1 MKVHMCDVLV
11 IGSGGAA
18 LRAAIEAKEYLLGG
32 KVTILTKGRLG
43 ESGVTATA
51 CSDRMA
57 FHATLE
63 YTEPGGPDNWR
74 YHADDVFRIGGFV
87 SDEDLAIILA
97 RNSADALY
105 YLDRL
110 GVPFVRTSDGRIDQ
124 FVTDGSRYA
133 RAAYTG
139 PYTAVDIERALVRKV
154 RSLDIAVVEQHVAAC
169 LLMDERRR
177 RVAGVLAL
185 DTNEDPSGMP
195 VQFVAKSV
203 VMATGGAGQVF
214 AVNVFP
220 PENTGEGYAMAYDAG
235 AELVNMEFVQIGI
248 ASVATRLACSGSI
261 PRSVPRVIND
271 KGEEFLPRYMPE
283 FQIDDLYNVL
293 FEKGAS
299 WPVQCEHRSS
309 RLDVAIH
316 KEMQVGRRVFLDFSR
331 NPVGFNWDRLLPELK
346 DRYESEVK
354 NPLGPAA
361 RYASPLK
368 RYLEINP
375 ESVEWFKERGIDLER
390 GDLVEIAPAAQHFQ
404 GGIKIRTRAETTIPG
419 LFAAGECAGG
429 QHGANRPGGHA
440 LLDCQVFGRL
450 AGREAALE
458 ARHIKGQVCPSETS
472 LEAAIRRIESLREG
486 PGIPAS
492 AARARLQRTVSR
504 CAGVF
509 RTEKGLSEG
518 IAEVADIKAEGIAA
532 DDRGLAYA
540 VETAGMLHVAEMVLR
555 AARMRRESRGP
566 HLFFDSDDDMVPLPR
581 NDGNWCRYIVIR
593 KGQESEMR
601 LETRKPVRVSAV

>member
-1 MKVHMCDVLV
+1 MKVHICDVLV

-18 LRAAIEAKEYLLGG
+18 LRAAIEAKEYLPGG

-74 YHADDVFRIGGFV
+74 YHADDVFRMGGFV

-97 RNSADALY
+97 RNSADAFY
-105 YLDRL
+105 YLDRI
-110 GVPFVRTSDGRIDQ
+110 GVPFARTPDGRIDQ

-154 RSLDIAVVEQHVAAC
+154 RSLNIRVVEQHIAAC
-169 LLMDERRR
+169 LLMDGKCRRM
-177 RVAGVLAL
+177 AGVLAL
-185 DTNEDPSGMP
+185 DTNENPSGVP
-195 VQFVAKSV
+195 VQFLAKSV
-203 VMATGGAGQVF
+203 VMATGGAGQIF

-220 PENTGEGYAMAYDAG
+220 LENTGEGYAMAYAAG
-235 AELVNMEFVQIGI
+235 AELVNMEFIQIGI

-283 FQIDDLYNVL
+283 LQIDDLYNVL

-316 KEMQVGRRVFLDFSR
+316 KETQAGRRVFLDFSR
-331 NPVGFNWDRLLPELK
+331 NPVGFDWDRLLPELK
-346 DRYESEVK
+346 ARYESEVK

-361 RYASPLK
+361 RYESPLK

-375 ESVEWFKERGIDLER
+375 ESVQWFKERGIDLEQ

-404 GGIKIRTRAETTIPG
+404 GGIKIRTRAETSIPG

-440 LLDCQVFGRL
+440 LLDCQVFGRI

-458 ARHIKGQVCPSETS
+458 AGHVKGQVCPSERS
-472 LEAAIRRIESLREG
+472 LEAALRRIESLREG

-518 IAEVADIKAEGIAA
+518 IAEIADIKAEGIVS

-540 VETAGMLHVAEMVLR
+540 VETAGMLYVAEMVLR

-566 HLFFDSDDDMVPLPR
+566 HLFFDSDDDIVPLAR

-593 KGQESEMR
+593 KGQEGEMR
-601 LETRKPVRVSAV
+601 LETRKPVTVSAV